1 MPSTGSN
8 QRPHLYVLAQRG
20 IPVGGVR
27 APLLDPSPAEQGTI
41 RERLTEL
48 KLL

>member
-1 MPSTGSN
+1 
-8 QRPHLYVLAQRG
+8 G

-27 APLLDPSPAEQGTI
+27 APLSDPSPAEQAAI
-41 RERLTEL
+41 RRGLGEL